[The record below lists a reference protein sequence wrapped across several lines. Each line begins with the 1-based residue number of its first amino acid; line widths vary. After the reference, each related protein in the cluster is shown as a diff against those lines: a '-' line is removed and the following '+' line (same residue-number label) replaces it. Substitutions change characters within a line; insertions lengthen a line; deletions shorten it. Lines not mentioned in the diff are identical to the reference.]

1 VNGLEL
7 YLLGRRLMKLGVD
20 AIPSSGFRELPASVR
35 SVLVD
40 ALGHPGSSISDI
52 TARTGFPQSHVSA
65 SVAKLRELGALVTEV
80 DPADRRRTLVQP
92 GAGVMQ
98 RASQR
103 TSVPV
108 DATIA
113 AALVVA
119 GGAGDGAA
127 GDGAASDGAASDG
140 ANGHHGVDG
149 ADRAEGDDGLAEV
162 LAALDLLARRLTPG
176 ALRWPDRG
184 QASAGTLDEGEGEG

>member
-7 YLLGRRLMKLGVD
+7 YLMGRRLMKLGVD

-40 ALGHPGSSISDI
+40 ALTHTGSSISEI
-52 TARTGFPQSHVSA
+52 TGRTGFPQSHVSA
-65 SVAKLRELGALVTEV
+65 SVARLRELGALVTEV
-80 DPADRRRTLVQP
+80 DPADRRRTLVQAGP
-92 GAGVMQ
+92 GVME

-113 AALVVA
+113 AAL
-119 GGAGDGAA
+119 GPH
-127 GDGAASDGAASDG
+127 S
-140 ANGHHGVDG
+140 
-149 ADRAEGDDGLAEV
+149 EGDLAEV
-162 LAALDLLARRLTPG
+162 LAALDLLARRLAPG
-176 ALRWPDRG
+176 VLSMNDEE
-184 QASAGTLDEGEGEG
+184 EGEG

>member
-65 SVAKLRELGALVTEV
+65 SVAKLRELGALVTEA

-113 AALVVA
+113 AALGAVSAVSA
-119 GGAGDGAA
+119 VGAVGADGGDGGDGA
-127 GDGAASDGAASDG
+127 D
-140 ANGHHGVDG
+140 
-149 ADRAEGDDGLAEV
+149 GDDGLAEV

-176 ALRWPDRG
+176 ALGWPDRG
-184 QASAGTLDEGEGEG
+184 RASAGTRDEEEGEG

>member
-7 YLLGRRLMKLGVD
+7 YLLGRRLMKLGED
-20 AIPSSGFRELPASVR
+20 AIPSAGFRELPASVR

-80 DPADRRRTLVQP
+80 DPTDRRRTLVQP
-92 GAGVMQ
+92 GAGVMR

-103 TSVPV
+103 ASVPV
-108 DATIA
+108 DETIA
-113 AALVVA
+113 AAL
-119 GGAGDGAA
+119 
-127 GDGAASDGAASDG
+127 
-140 ANGHHGVDG
+140 G
-149 ADRAEGDDGLAEV
+149 ADGGDGLAEV

-176 ALRWPDRG
+176 VLGWPG
-184 QASAGTLDEGEGEG
+184 PGVASPGTHNAEEGEA

>member
-20 AIPSSGFRELPASVR
+20 AIPSSGFRELPVSVQ

-65 SVAKLRELGALVTEV
+65 SVAKLRELGALVTEL

-92 GAGVMQ
+92 EADVMQ
-98 RASQR
+98 RASTR

-113 AALVVA
+113 AAI
-119 GGAGDGAA
+119 
-127 GDGAASDGAASDG
+127 
-140 ANGHHGVDG
+140 G
-149 ADRAEGDDGLAEV
+149 ADGEDGLAEV
-162 LAALDLLARRLTPG
+162 LAALNLLAQRLTPG
-176 ALRWPDRG
+176 VLDWPGRG
-184 QASAGTLDEGEGEG
+184 VASAGTDAEEEGEG